1 VGPRA
6 ALDVVKL
13 LLDAGAPIDAI
24 DNRGRTAL
32 MMAAE
37 VNDAAVVEAL
47 LGRGANRTIIDKSGK
62 QAADFA
68 ASDTLRA
75 RLAAR

>member
-1 VGPRA
+1 MAWVRPLG
-6 ALDVVKL
+6 VVKL

-37 VNDAAVVEAL
+37 VNDAAVIEVL
-47 LGRGANRTIIDKSGK
+47 LGRGADRTIIDKSGK

-68 ASDTLRA
+68 ASDSLRA
-75 RLAAR
+75 KLAR